1 MYIVHITVSQYRL
14 AYVWLSSC
22 LGGLR
27 WHLSGPS
34 EVPLTQRLPSI
45 TCRRAFFFFQYVLD
59 EPYFCF
65 FLWAFFIVPC
75 TSTLSSCIY
84 AVLQYRKHSTAQ
96 RYQPAQ
102 SRTSTCPAECDNA
115 SMQTESIY
123 CCCIAVPL
131 TRHDTAQSA
140 RTKPLGRAKPPSK
153 YVPIRVRQRKQADR
167 VDESQHMSSIY
178 TVRLSSQNERRNRNL
193 PGQPKDTSTHT
204 ALVRCAKDFL
214 PLVSVSII
222 RLTTLLFLAFL
233 FYAIRTCMRRP
244 GCCTGTHELLA
255 FASRQFP
262 PKIVDLS
269 VRVIRTFFVLFF
281 LFFLVSKRSG
291 RRKPPPAERSALY
304 IILVIHILR
313 IFGSTCYTRVIRELC
328 LVFDAIPHP

>member
-123 CCCIAVPL
+123 YCCIAVPL

-222 RLTTLLFLAFL
+222 R
-233 FYAIRTCMRRP
+233 
-244 GCCTGTHELLA
+244 
-255 FASRQFP
+255 
-262 PKIVDLS
+262 
-269 VRVIRTFFVLFF
+269 
-281 LFFLVSKRSG
+281 
-291 RRKPPPAERSALY
+291 
-304 IILVIHILR
+304 
-313 IFGSTCYTRVIRELC
+313 
-328 LVFDAIPHP
+328 